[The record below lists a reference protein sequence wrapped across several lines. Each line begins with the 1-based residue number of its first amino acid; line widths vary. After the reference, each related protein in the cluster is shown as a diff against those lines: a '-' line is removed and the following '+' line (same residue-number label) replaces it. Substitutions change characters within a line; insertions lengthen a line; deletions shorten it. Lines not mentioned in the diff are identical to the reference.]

1 MVAMTPAWT
10 RGAPSPRPPA
20 GHDNDRSD
28 RTVGDET
35 DGALVRACRDG
46 DGRAWDT
53 LVGRYERLVF
63 SVALRNGLERED
75 AADVT
80 QEVFVALLDALDSL
94 RDDTRLAS
102 WLMTVARRKAW
113 RTRERFVRSHPAPAD
128 VAADATL
135 AADPLD
141 SWTSL
146 TALHDAV
153 SDLGEPC
160 RTLIHELYLDAD
172 QPSYAEIAA
181 RMGRSIGGIGP
192 LRGRCLERLRGMV
205 GDEFR

>member
-1 MVAMTPAWT
+1 MVAMTPAWA
-10 RGAPSPRPPA
+10 RGVPSPRPLA
-20 GHDNDRSD
+20 GNSID

-35 DGALVRACRDG
+35 DGALLRACRDG
-46 DGRAWDT
+46 EAHAWDN
-53 LVGRYERLVF
+53 LVERYERLVF

-80 QEVFVALLDALDSL
+80 QEVFVALLDSLDSVL
-94 RDDTRLAS
+94 DDTKLAS
-102 WLMTVARRKAW
+102 WLMTVARRKSW
-113 RTRERFVRSHPAPAD
+113 RTRERFVRSHRPPVEVAPPTCAP
-128 VAADATL
+128 
-135 AADPLD
+135 DPVE

-146 TALHDAV
+146 TALHDSVAR
-153 SDLGEPC
+153 LGEPC

-172 QPSYAEIAA
+172 EPSYAEIAA

-205 GDEFR
+205 GEDFR